1 MRRGN
6 SRRLYALFAASTI
19 SIVVAAV
26 ALVVVINSE
35 AFSSNPQR
43 DLQDAATFLLF
54 VVAGAFGMLIL
65 LQGLLW
71 LALRGLKQRYD
82 RLLYLHQSGQ
92 SLRSTL
98 DLTLVLEELAREAAI
113 SSHAELAVATIVEE
127 QTDDLIVQAS
137 YDRKADSASQHHR
150 KVEEWYMR
158 RCAATGE
165 MVEAEQGVLPYAA
178 LLGYEPKRQGP
189 VALLCAPLLGRERP
203 IGVVMV
209 VRSLAKG
216 KFTRADVQMVKEMA
230 SQAATA
236 VEQAALFA
244 KMRKYADQVEL
255 SYDTTLR
262 VLITALDQKDS
273 ATHGHSERV
282 SRLAVTL
289 AREMGVPEDELV
301 DIERGALLHDVGKI
315 GVPDDVLRKPE
326 DLNESE
332 WEAMRKHPL
341 LAGLMVSKVE
351 FLEGALPILLYHH
364 ERYDGGGYPFGLEGK
379 NIPIEARIF
388 AVVDSYDAMTSD
400 RPYREAM
407 PHLVAL
413 GEIQRNAGI
422 QFDPEVVVAF
432 TRIMERDGREL
443 KSAAA

>member
-1 MRRGN
+1 
-6 SRRLYALFAASTI
+6 
-19 SIVVAAV
+19 
-26 ALVVVINSE
+26 
-35 AFSSNPQR
+35 
-43 DLQDAATFLLF
+43 
-54 VVAGAFGMLIL
+54 
-65 LQGLLW
+65 
-71 LALRGLKQRYD
+71 
-82 RLLYLHQSGQ
+82 
-92 SLRSTL
+92 STL